1 MYQVGGNGN
10 KNSTSWCVEDLRI
23 KCYFCVFWREFR
35 RKRRENSSRKML
47 KTGQNSFFFFFF
59 NNLGGLGL
67 LYIFLW
73 LFDFF
78 CTLSVCHP
86 YLLPFADISNF
97 GFFHFLVLTST
108 ADLDAFS
115 DFDWPDLGGT
125 GKILMSSFQN
135 TWPLENQ
142 TVGLKVMASRSEL
155 MRQARFSRFL
165 NCFNSNFDPWAV
177 FGNGIQYS
185 L

>member
-1 MYQVGGNGN
+1 METRTLPLDVWKIWESKVIFVCFGENLGEKGE
-10 KNSTSWCVEDLRI
+10 KTAPE
-23 KCYFCVFWREFR
+23 KCS
-35 RKRRENSSRKML
+35 KLAKIP
-47 KTGQNSFFFFFF
+47 FFFFLFF
-59 NNLGGLGL
+59 LIIWEVWGF
-67 LYIFLW
+67 YIFFLW
-73 LFDFF
+73 LFDFL

-86 YLLPFADISNF
+86 YLLPFAEISNF

-155 MRQARFSRFL
+155 MRQAWFSRFL
-165 NCFNSNFDPWAV
+165 NRFNSNFDPWEV
-177 FGNGIQYS
+177 FGDGIQYS